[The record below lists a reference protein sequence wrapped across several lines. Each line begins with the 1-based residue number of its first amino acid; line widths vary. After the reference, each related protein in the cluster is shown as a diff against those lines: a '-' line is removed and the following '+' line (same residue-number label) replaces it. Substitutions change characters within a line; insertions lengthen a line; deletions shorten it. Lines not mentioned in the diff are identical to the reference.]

1 MTDHDAHRPL
11 AAEVNLRPAIQL
23 EPCSTY
29 YLTEA
34 WLGAK
39 AALEA
44 RQKFLN
50 EVHEQIIRELGGLKT
65 LKDWQGLKDAPAEV
79 IRLGA
84 PVEEIRK
91 YVARKLAQLG
101 KCDGELLSFEPTRCP
116 PGAACRVSGDTHIV
130 TYEFKVMRKGRPWLV
145 HEHIDGVDVCLDVRI
160 ELEVVTRMHH
170 QPGGSPEHPAH
181 AGATGG
187 N

>member
-23 EPCSTY
+23 ESCSTY
-29 YLTEA
+29 FLTEA

-44 RQKFLN
+44 RQKFLDAT
-50 EVHEQIIRELGGLKT
+50 HDRIIRELGGKKVL
-65 LKDWQGLKDAPAEV
+65 DGWQDLKDAPQEV
-79 IRLGA
+79 TRIGA
-84 PVEEIRK
+84 SVEEVRR
-91 YVARKLAQLG
+91 YVARKLAELG
-101 KCDGELLSFEPTRCP
+101 KGEGETLNFVPTRCP
-116 PGAACRVSGDTHIV
+116 PGATCRVDGETHIV
-130 TYEFKVMRKGRPWLV
+130 TYGFKAMRKGRPWLA
-145 HEHIDGVDVCLDVRI
+145 HEPIDGVDVCLDVRI

-170 QPGGSPEHPAH
+170 QPGGAPEHPTH